1 MNEKLDVFYR
11 GDSEKHVQTCFVCV
25 EVTALHVR
33 SDAAFIKVIWEGI
46 FSVKILRETFV
57 VKGEVCI
64 SGREREFHMWFLFFN
79 LNIIIFKAPR
89 FSFGG
94 KRVNKLSVFT
104 FFKSVIFRVNGFKG
118 KQ

>member
-1 MNEKLDVFYR
+1 MTDTRFINEYVYVYVLPFQIFSMNEKLDVFYR

-64 SGREREFHMWFLFFN
+64 RERERVSDVVF
-79 LNIIIFKAPR
+79 IF
-89 FSFGG
+89 
-94 KRVNKLSVFT
+94 
-104 FFKSVIFRVNGFKG
+104 
-118 KQ
+118 

>member
-1 MNEKLDVFYR
+1 
-11 GDSEKHVQTCFVCV
+11 
-25 EVTALHVR
+25 
-33 SDAAFIKVIWEGI
+33 
-46 FSVKILRETFV
+46 
-57 VKGEVCI
+57 
-64 SGREREFHMWFLFFN
+64 MWFLFFN